1 MEANRRIMIPAVI
14 ATIVLSVG
22 GFATALAPYL
32 VFHSRLVSSYGEYHT
47 AGPIIGLLSLVPANI
62 WAVSAL
68 WSRTENKPLLVV
80 MLVVLTV
87 VAATI
92 LFLAF
97 TFIYLSTVDWFV
109 F

>member
-1 MEANRRIMIPAVI
+1 MEANSRITIPAVI
-14 ATIVLSVG
+14 ATIVLFVG
-22 GFATALAPYL
+22 GFAVALAPSL
-32 VFHSRLVSSYGEYHT
+32 VFHSRLVGSYGEYHT
-47 AGPIIGLLSLVPANI
+47 AGPIIGVLSLVPANV

-87 VAATI
+87 IAATM

-97 TFIYLSTVDWFV
+97 TFIYLSTVDSFV